1 MDPWTLERIRD
12 YIAAGLPLVP
22 LFNISVL
29 EATPTLGSVRLN
41 PGEHVTRPGGSVAGP
56 VQFALADVAI
66 YALILAARHDARA
79 VTVDLTIHFLRPAM
93 HLPLV
98 ATAMPLRAGRRLFTA
113 DVRIIEETTGKLVAQ
128 ATGTYALSP

>member
-1 MDPWTLERIRD
+1 MEPWTLERIRHH
-12 YIAAGLPLVP
+12 IAAGLPLVP

-29 EATPTLGSVRLN
+29 EATAERGAVRLS

-56 VQFALADVAI
+56 VRFALADVAI
-66 YALILAARHDARA
+66 YALILAARHDGKA
-79 VTVDLTIHFLRPAM
+79 VTVDMTINFPRPAM

-98 ATAMPLRAGRRLFTA
+98 ATAVPLRAGHRLFTA
-113 DVRIIEETTGKLVAQ
+113 DVRIIEETTEKLVAR